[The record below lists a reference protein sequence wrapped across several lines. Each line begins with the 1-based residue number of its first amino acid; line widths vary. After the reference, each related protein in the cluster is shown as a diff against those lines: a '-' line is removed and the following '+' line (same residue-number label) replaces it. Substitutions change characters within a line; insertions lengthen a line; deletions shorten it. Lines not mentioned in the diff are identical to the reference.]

1 MPTKAQKPAANGGGS
16 GGFGPR
22 GLALCM
28 TDPNRSLS
36 PGGRVLSVPKEPATA
51 SANGAEADDDRS
63 EFDRFKD
70 LTRRLL
76 TVPKRELDALR
87 NRESNGA

>member
-1 MPTKAQKPAANGGGS
+1 MPKDPPKSNGS
-16 GGFGPR
+16 
-22 GLALCM
+22 
-28 TDPNRSLS
+28 
-36 PGGRVLSVPKEPATA
+36 EPL
-51 SANGAEADDDRS
+51 EDDEP

-87 NRESNGA
+87 KGEPNGH